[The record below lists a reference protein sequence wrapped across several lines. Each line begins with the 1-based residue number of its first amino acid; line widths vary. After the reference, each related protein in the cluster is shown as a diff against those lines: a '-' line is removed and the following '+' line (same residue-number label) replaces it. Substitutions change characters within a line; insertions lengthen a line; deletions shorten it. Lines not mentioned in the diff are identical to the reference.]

1 MLIPMG
7 KEVTEIPIDEESN
20 FANGKTYRNSPNDPS
35 GYVPSDEHM
44 GNNQDTSNVQAHV
57 LPQIRNLRMDEET
70 TKKEYGNQESVASNS
85 INGTIQS
92 NQTTSH
98 PVALAM
104 EKHTS
109 QESHALVAEG
119 GITEEIN
126 PIVES
131 QSSNIRK
138 TTQGN
143 SKVTSRKPQH
153 PDSIM
158 HPDEEDSC
166 SIASSTA
173 PSIKNMK
180 TRTTMAVAPTFRS
193 NERAERR
200 KEFYS
205 KLEEKNQALEAEKLQ
220 CEARTREEQEVALRQ
235 LRKNLTFRATP
246 MPSFYREAPPP
257 KVELKKVP
265 PTRARSPKLG
275 RRKSYGDSSTQAG
288 ENGSGRGERGRLQR
302 HSLGTCKDA
311 TNKLN
316 TTPKYQNPV
325 TKFKEGIKSTRENS
339 KQPLPER
346 AVPQAPSDLVSPA
359 SPSV

>member
-1 MLIPMG
+1 MG
-7 KEVTEIPIDEESN
+7 KEVTEHPIEEESN
-20 FANGKTYRNSPNDPS
+20 FANGKTYQNSPNGPF

-44 GNNQDTSNVQAHV
+44 DNNQDTSNVQVHV
-57 LPQIRNLRMDEET
+57 LSQIRNLRMDEET
-70 TKKEYGNQESVASNS
+70 TKKENGDQESVASNS

-92 NQTTSH
+92 NQSTSH
-98 PVALAM
+98 PVALVI
-104 EKHTS
+104 EKHAS
-109 QESHALVAEG
+109 RESHALVAEG

-126 PIVES
+126 SIVES
-131 QSSNIRK
+131 QSSNIQK
-138 TTQGN
+138 TKGN

-153 PDSIM
+153 PDSIW

-205 KLEEKNQALEAEKLQ
+205 KLEEKHQALEAEKLQ

-246 MPSFYREAPPP
+246 MPNFYREAPPP
-257 KVELKKVP
+257 KVEFKKVP

-275 RRKSYGDSSTQAG
+275 RRKSCGDSSTQVEG
-288 ENGSGRGERGRLQR
+288 ENGSGRREHGRLQR

-316 TTPKYQNPV
+316 ATPKYQNPV
-325 TKFKEGIKSTRENS
+325 NKPKEGIKSTRENS

-346 AVPQAPSDLVSPA
+346 AVPQAPSDIISPA
-359 SPSV
+359 NPSV